1 MIFNKYY
8 KLKSTGLRFFTVYG
22 EWGRPDMML
31 LKFIESFYQK
41 KIFYLYNFGKHSRD
55 FTYIGDVVK
64 ILYLLLKKQSSLG
77 TNDIF
82 NICSNKSVDLDKIIF
97 FFKKN
102 NIIPKIKKI
111 SIQKADII
119 KTHGDNSKLCKTINY
134 KKFSDWKISLLKLI
148 KWYKVFYKFK

>member
-64 ILYLLLKKQSSLG
+64 ILYLLLKKHSSLG

-102 NIIPKIKKI
+102 TKIAIIM
-111 SIQKADII
+111 
-119 KTHGDNSKLCKTINY
+119 G
-134 KKFSDWKISLLKLI
+134 
-148 KWYKVFYKFK
+148 